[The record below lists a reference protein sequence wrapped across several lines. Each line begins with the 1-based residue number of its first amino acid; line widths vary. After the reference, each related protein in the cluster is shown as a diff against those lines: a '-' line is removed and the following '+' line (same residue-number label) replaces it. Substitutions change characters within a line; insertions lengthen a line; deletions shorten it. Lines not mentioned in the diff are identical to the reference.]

1 VLPKGENLKARP
13 ALTARGISSSG
24 LLRALCALRAAAER
38 LGRPVRSDHRL
49 PRYRV
54 REGARAEQRGAVGNA
69 RQGGRGGQGE
79 RLEIV
84 PSILYRQ

>member
-24 LLRALCALRAAAER
+24 LLRALRAATER
-38 LGRPVRSDHRL
+38 PGRPVRSDHRL

>member
-1 VLPKGENLKARP
+1 VQF
-13 ALTARGISSSG
+13 ALTCPKPSSSD
-24 LLRALCALRAAAER
+24 LLRALRAAAEP
-38 LGRPVRSDHRL
+38 LGRPGRSGIDL
-49 PRYRV
+49 PRWRV

-84 PSILYRQ
+84 PEILYRR

>member
-24 LLRALCALRAAAER
+24 LLLALRAAAVR

-84 PSILYRQ
+84 PSILYGQ